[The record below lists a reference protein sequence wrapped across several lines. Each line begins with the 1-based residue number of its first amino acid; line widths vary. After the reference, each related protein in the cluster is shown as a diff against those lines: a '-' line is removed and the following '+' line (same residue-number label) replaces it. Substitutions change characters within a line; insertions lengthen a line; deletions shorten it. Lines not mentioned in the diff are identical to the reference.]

1 MSYFETTSPSSLF
14 LSSLSLSH
22 FSSSIRSSQLLFSTN
37 YNSTLPTT
45 THLLFLPSL
54 TDFYTHYNHS
64 QPLTF
69 FHQLQIST
77 NTIDRFIAMKRPYV
91 QSYTNSSITQQTH
104 QTITCIQYK
113 LTSLM
118 VDLLVENKLLIL
130 QSVTITTTTQT
141 RTRTDTIQP
150 FTRSKQFNH
159 LFLLN
164 N

>member
-1 MSYFETTSPSSLF
+1 MKTEVSQTHYQHFEQYKYVLIYIFNSINKSIHSGSSSMSYFETTSPSSLF

-54 TDFYTHYNHS
+54 TDFYIHYNHS

-91 QSYTNSSITQQTH
+91 QSYTNS
-104 QTITCIQYK
+104 
-113 LTSLM
+113 
-118 VDLLVENKLLIL
+118 
-130 QSVTITTTTQT
+130 
-141 RTRTDTIQP
+141 
-150 FTRSKQFNH
+150 
-159 LFLLN
+159 FL
-164 N
+164 